1 MTETWTTEQ
10 ELFFL
15 RQEYS
20 ILQGALDLAN
30 ENLRKAEAK
39 LATMNLEDR
48 LSDRELLM
56 LYREW
61 SENTYAASYMMGAE
75 PEFAEEFVA
84 NPQQYDLLKGDEADA
99 ARIRAAIKTKRG
111 KR

>member
-39 LATMNLEDR
+39 LQEHD
-48 LSDRELLM
+48 
-56 LYREW
+56 
-61 SENTYAASYMMGAE
+61 G
-75 PEFAEEFVA
+75 
-84 NPQQYDLLKGDEADA
+84 DLLLRDL
-99 ARIRAAIKTKRG
+99 
-111 KR
+111 